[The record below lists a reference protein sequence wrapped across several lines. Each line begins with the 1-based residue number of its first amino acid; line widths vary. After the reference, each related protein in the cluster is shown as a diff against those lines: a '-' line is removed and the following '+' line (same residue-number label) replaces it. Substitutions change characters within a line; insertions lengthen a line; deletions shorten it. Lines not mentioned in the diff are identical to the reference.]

1 MRTSNPALSDRR
13 FRGLDVANY
22 TQMTLQGTINRTG
35 FLSILLV
42 VVAGWAWS
50 ITPTDGFPGFVIP
63 ALLVGFVIAI
73 VTIFNPKISM
83 FTSPVYA
90 ILEGVVLGSV
100 SAVFNAKYPGIV
112 SQALM
117 LTFGIL
123 ITMLLAYKAR
133 LIRATQGFRAGVI
146 AATGAICLVYIAD
159 ILMRAIFHI
168 HVPYI
173 HEGGWIGVGIS
184 IGIVVVASLN
194 LILDFDTI
202 ERSISRG
209 APKYMEWYCA
219 FGILVTMVWL
229 YLEVLRLLAKLKK

>member
-1 MRTSNPALSDRR
+1 MPTSNPVFSETR
-13 FRGLDVANY
+13 FRGIDRAGYAN
-22 TQMTLQGTINRTG
+22 MSLQGTINRLG
-35 FLSILLV
+35 FLSILLI
-42 VVAGWAWS
+42 VVAGWAWQAS
-50 ITPTDGFPGFVIP
+50 PVGQIATFVWPVLIFGFIV
-63 ALLVGFVIAI
+63 AI

-83 FTSPVYA
+83 YTSPVYA
-90 ILEGVVLGSV
+90 ILEGMVLGSI
-100 SAVFNAKYPGIV
+100 SAFFNAKYPGVV

-123 ITMLLAYKAR
+123 VTMLLAYKMR
-133 LIRATQGFRAGVI
+133 LIQATQGFRTGVV

-159 ILMRAIFHI
+159 LFMRGFLHM

-173 HEGGWIGVGIS
+173 HEGGLIGIGVS

-194 LILDFDTI
+194 LILDFDSI
-202 ERSISRG
+202 ERSVDRG

-229 YLEVLRLLAKLKK
+229 YLEVLRLLVKLKK